1 MLVNQLRKDFLKI
14 CGNPKIK
21 RVLSRTKEILP
32 PTPPNNNRGNSIH
45 LTTIQKTI
53 LGFGSSLVS
62 LYNPTRIDMLN
73 CCAEILCS
81 TSLQKILNDMKLDSV
96 GRRIL
101 EEKPNICTIANAE
114 KLIELPEKTFG
125 FALGKFLMK
134 HVCLLK

>member
-1 MLVNQLRKDFLKI
+1 
-14 CGNPKIK
+14 
-21 RVLSRTKEILP
+21 
-32 PTPPNNNRGNSIH
+32 
-45 LTTIQKTI
+45 
-53 LGFGSSLVS
+53 
-62 LYNPTRIDMLN
+62 MLN

-81 TSLQKILNDMKLDSV
+81 ASLQKILDDMKLDSV

-101 EEKPNICTIANAE
+101 EEKPNICTIATAK